1 MRDINLLDLNL
12 LRVFE
17 TVMRERSVSLAAER
31 LHITQ
36 SAVSNALNRLRAA
49 LDDPLFVRTRNGM
62 EPTPLAISFA
72 TPVQDGLA
80 TIRAGVTQS
89 LSFDP
94 AVARRR
100 FTIIT
105 TDVGEETYIAALLQ
119 ILAREAPFID
129 LRVIEAPSE
138 EYEKLLDNGEADF
151 AIGRVEIAE
160 SFRQEQIGSCI
171 YVAVICAEHAAR
183 LGLRQGDVIPY
194 ETFIGLPH
202 VQVVPRGAGL
212 NTNPVERALEGA
224 SRRVALT
231 LPHTSVLSELIPGTM
246 LVAAVPQPAAPPLCR
261 ERLLW
266 LHLPF
271 ETEISRQR
279 MIWHKRQ
286 DADKGHVWM
295 REKIRSIELKI

>member
-17 TVMRERSVSLAAER
+17 TVMRERSVSLAADR
-31 LHITQ
+31 LNITQ

-62 EPTPLAISFA
+62 EPTPLATSFA

-80 TIRAGVTQS
+80 TIRAGVTQT

-94 AVARRR
+94 TVARRR

-119 ILAREAPFID
+119 ILVREAPFID
-129 LRVIEAPSE
+129 LRVLEAPSE
-138 EYEKLLDNGEADF
+138 EYEKLLDSGEADF
-151 AIGRVEIAE
+151 AVGRVEIAE
-160 SFRQEQIGSCI
+160 SFRREQIGTCL

-194 ETFIGLPH
+194 EIFIGLPH
-202 VQVVPRGAGL
+202 VQVVPRGAGFK
-212 NTNPVERALEGA
+212 TNPVERALAGA

-261 ERLLW
+261 GDLLW
-266 LHLPF
+266 LKLPF
-271 ETEISRQR
+271 EHDISIQH

-286 DADKGHVWM
+286 DADKGHGWM
-295 REKIRSIELKI
+295 REKIRSIKLNT